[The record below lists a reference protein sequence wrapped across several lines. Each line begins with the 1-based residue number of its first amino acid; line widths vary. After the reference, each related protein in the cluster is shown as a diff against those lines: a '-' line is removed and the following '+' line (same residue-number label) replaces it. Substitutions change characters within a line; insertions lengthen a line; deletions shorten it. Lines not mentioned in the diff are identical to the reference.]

1 VTVVL
6 RARTRA
12 AIWLFSAAVVVYL
25 LDRVTKLWAERTL
38 PGDPIDMIPGLL
50 SFRFATNPG
59 GAFSLGQD
67 IPWFFVGATVV
78 VSLLIVVTAFRHT
91 NPVTAVALG
100 LVLGGALGNLTD
112 RYTRGED
119 FTGHVVDFIDLQIW
133 PVFNVADSAI
143 VIGAIVLAVGSFLG
157 DRPERRDGDA
167 TPPLRSDAPPAD
179 GR

>member
-1 VTVVL
+1 MTAPV
-6 RARTRA
+6 RARRRA
-12 AIWLFSAAVVVYL
+12 AIALFSAAGAVYL
-25 LDRVTKLWAERTL
+25 LDRVTKLWAERRL
-38 PGDPIDMIPGLL
+38 PGDPIDVIPGVL

-67 IPWFFVGATVV
+67 IPWFFVGASVI
-78 VSLLIVVTAFRHT
+78 VSVLIVVTAFRHT

-112 RYTRGED
+112 RYARGEG

-143 VIGAIVLAVGSFLG
+143 VVGAIVLAVGSFLG
-157 DRPERRDGDA
+157 ERPGAHENGAA
-167 TPPLRSDAPPAD
+167 TPPRSDATAD

>member
-1 VTVVL
+1 MTGVL
-6 RARTRA
+6 RARRRA
-12 AIWLFSAAVVVYL
+12 AIWLFSAAGAVYV

-38 PGDPIDMIPGLL
+38 PGDPIDVIPGVL
-50 SFRFATNPG
+50 SLRFATNPG

-67 IPWFFVGATVV
+67 IPWFFVGASVV

-112 RYTRGED
+112 RYARGED
-119 FTGHVVDFIDLQIW
+119 FTGHVVDFIDLQVW

-143 VIGAIVLAVGSFLG
+143 VVGAVLLAFGSFLG
-157 DRPERRDGDA
+157 DRPESHGGDAA
-167 TPPLRSDAPPAD
+167 TPPRSDAPSTD